1 MSTDRV
7 GRKVDVPDVFTPGS
21 AGPIVGDLADRFAE
35 TAVAIVG
42 SLKNVVLIKSAFFSR
57 SNGIV
62 RGAPSAVWRDGVRE
76 PCRRRVDPALQD
88 ASFHPVRVR

>member
-1 MSTDRV
+1 
-7 GRKVDVPDVFTPGS
+7 
-21 AGPIVGDLADRFAE
+21 
-35 TAVAIVG
+35 
-42 SLKNVVLIKSAFFSR
+42 LKNVVLIKSAFFSR